1 MLIVSQFIATYG
13 YDTFQNGAITWV
25 TFWTLYN
32 RIPNIQAFHRVNM
45 TTSVALGAG
54 LALGGE
60 KVMKY
65 TEQDR
70 KEALGV

>member
-1 MLIVSQFIATYG
+1 
-13 YDTFQNGAITWV
+13 
-25 TFWTLYN
+25 
-32 RIPNIQAFHRVNM
+32 M